1 MQRPPVI
8 DSGILERELAL
19 SIVKGAA
26 ATKANELFVVSR
38 RGLDA
43 DNLVFCLAVR
53 TAELCYLWHEAI
65 IAPAIDEKTRAL
77 KNRQT
82 RLLIGLGLPRRV
94 TGTHH
99 DTGNDVGSGLP
110 GLAVHIGQRDALLP
124 WHLNGICKIG
134 RTVEAD

>member
-1 MQRPPVI
+1 MQLYLDRC
-8 DSGILERELAL
+8 
-19 SIVKGAA
+19 
-26 ATKANELFVVSR
+26 
-38 RGLDA
+38 LDA
-43 DNLVFCLAVR
+43 LG
-53 TAELCYLWHEAI
+53 TA
-65 IAPAIDEKTRAL
+65 IAPAAIDEKTSAL

-99 DTGNDVGSGLP
+99 DTGNDVGGGLP

-124 WHLNGICKIG
+124 WHLSGICKIG